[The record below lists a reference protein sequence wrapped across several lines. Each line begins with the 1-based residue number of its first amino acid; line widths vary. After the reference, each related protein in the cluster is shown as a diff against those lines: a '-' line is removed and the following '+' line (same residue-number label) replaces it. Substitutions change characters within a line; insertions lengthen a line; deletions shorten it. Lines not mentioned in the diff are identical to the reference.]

1 MKANRA
7 LSWWKRENPLYF
19 INEYKFARFYMH
31 CELIQC
37 HVRYLIFFP
46 LVWRFL
52 CCFIRVLICLQP
64 PLIKPTDNQLSL
76 ADIDT
81 IKVIG
86 KGAGGTVQ
94 LVQHKWTG
102 QFFALKVL

>member
-1 MKANRA
+1 MKA
-7 LSWWKRENPLYF
+7 S
-19 INEYKFARFYMH
+19 
-31 CELIQC
+31 
-37 HVRYLIFFP
+37 
-46 LVWRFL
+46 
-52 CCFIRVLICLQP
+52 
-64 PLIKPTDNQLSL
+64 LIKPTDDQLNL

-102 QFFALKVL
+102 QFFALKVSTFTWTSLHTYSLNSNARLHHVTIFTIVIPLILSVSRFAGYLIFSFTLQCLLHSM

>member
-1 MKANRA
+1 MKSDSTHISNLVASVVYISKLLCVNVNCMKA
-7 LSWWKRENPLYF
+7 S
-19 INEYKFARFYMH
+19 
-31 CELIQC
+31 
-37 HVRYLIFFP
+37 
-46 LVWRFL
+46 
-52 CCFIRVLICLQP
+52 
-64 PLIKPTDNQLSL
+64 LIKPTDDQLNL

-102 QFFALKVL
+102 QFFALKVSTFTWTSFSHDIA